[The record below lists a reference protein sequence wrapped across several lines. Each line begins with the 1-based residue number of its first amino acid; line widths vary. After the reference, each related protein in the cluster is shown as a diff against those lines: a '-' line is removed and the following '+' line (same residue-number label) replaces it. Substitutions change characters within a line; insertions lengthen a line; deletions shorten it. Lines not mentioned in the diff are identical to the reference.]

1 MSPRPLLLNGESLRQ
16 DLELQRRGGG
26 SEKYEPRTA
35 EEAREILL
43 PQIET
48 ARAAATGLP
57 ERLRGE
63 RIIVETT
70 LLPNYLAA
78 SYHPSNLLG
87 FVDATSIG
95 SRHAEGPYEIK
106 SRTTQSATR
115 RLILAMTDGGLE
127 QLLSLAT
134 NRGRTRSGQ
143 RAFEDLRTLNDFSLP
158 ERDSILTTQDFGEG
172 EAVTVECVLHPAG
185 LNAIGEPTPAG
196 DDIIQKWVAL
206 VESLAGTAHLDFI
219 RTIGGLS
226 FAPAQIHPA
235 YARELASFNPLR
247 TVRPMPSI
255 RPFPAI
261 GPRGVAPRVH
271 PPARLS
277 PVDPDLAIAVFDGGL
292 DNSASPPF
300 FPFDE
305 TTLATDKPDPGAVRH
320 GTAVTAAATFGL
332 MVPGSQL
339 PQPLAR
345 LDHYRIHPPD
355 GWPSDLSVVWVLDEI
370 ERVTGNED
378 YTIVNLSYGPDQ
390 AVEADNEPD
399 RWTVLLDQVAYE
411 RDVLFVVAAG
421 NNGQA
426 PDHLGLNRVQ
436 VPADGANVLSVG
448 ACDRPDADPWAKA
461 PYSAVGPGRPGARIQ
476 PTGVQFGGVL
486 DNNPFLAMTPDG
498 RLADEQ
504 GTSFAAPI
512 VTHALTGLAV
522 RLGAH
527 VRPALLRALAVHYA
541 RPHRHHHKHR
551 RELGYGRFPLSF
563 DDVLD
568 CDPGEVSLVYQDTI
582 GRNEIIAYSIPIPGG
597 ATGALKIAATLA
609 VTSAVEPSQ
618 VTEYTRAAVELTLR
632 PHAHR
637 YAFTRRDPNR
647 SEEALLTDRIRVA
660 DLMADGYSQSYE
672 PVTARGFK
680 RHAEPEGLARDN
692 GKWETLRTYRC
703 KLSPSDVLEPR
714 LDVSYVARRAGA
726 LAWPSDPVDFALVI
740 TITEDGSTDL
750 YDRVTTAFPNLIE
763 ITAPHARIQT

>member
-1 MSPRPLLLNGESLRQ
+1 
-16 DLELQRRGGG
+16 
-26 SEKYEPRTA
+26 
-35 EEAREILL
+35 
-43 PQIET
+43 
-48 ARAAATGLP
+48 
-57 ERLRGE
+57 
-63 RIIVETT
+63 
-70 LLPNYLAA
+70 
-78 SYHPSNLLG
+78 
-87 FVDATSIG
+87 
-95 SRHAEGPYEIK
+95 
-106 SRTTQSATR
+106 
-115 RLILAMTDGGLE
+115 
-127 QLLSLAT
+127 
-134 NRGRTRSGQ
+134 
-143 RAFEDLRTLNDFSLP
+143 
-158 ERDSILTTQDFGEG
+158 
-172 EAVTVECVLHPAG
+172 
-185 LNAIGEPTPAG
+185 
-196 DDIIQKWVAL
+196 
-206 VESLAGTAHLDFI
+206 
-219 RTIGGLS
+219 
-226 FAPAQIHPA
+226 
-235 YARELASFNPLR
+235 
-247 TVRPMPSI
+247 MPSI

-261 GPRGVAPRVH
+261 GPRGVDPRVH

-277 PVDPDLAIAVFDGGL
+277 PVYPDLAIAVFDGGL

-637 YAFTRRDPNR
+637 Y
-647 SEEALLTDRIRVA
+647 
-660 DLMADGYSQSYE
+660 
-672 PVTARGFK
+672 
-680 RHAEPEGLARDN
+680 
-692 GKWETLRTYRC
+692 
-703 KLSPSDVLEPR
+703 
-714 LDVSYVARRAGA
+714 
-726 LAWPSDPVDFALVI
+726 
-740 TITEDGSTDL
+740 
-750 YDRVTTAFPNLIE
+750 
-763 ITAPHARIQT
+763 